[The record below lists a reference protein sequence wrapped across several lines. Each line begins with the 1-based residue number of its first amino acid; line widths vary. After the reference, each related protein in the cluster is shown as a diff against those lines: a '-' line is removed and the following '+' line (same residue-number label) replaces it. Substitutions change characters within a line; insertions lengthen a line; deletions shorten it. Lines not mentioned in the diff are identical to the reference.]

1 MPETGE
7 FGGSKPVKKEEPVQQ
22 ALRILGIP
30 SSINV
35 KLVKSKRVAPYATL
49 VSYRQSQDGESNLE
63 YVIEYRKNM
72 KPELLRHELCHLK
85 LHLMG
90 LPVVE
95 VDVGS
100 PPSLRS
106 QVLSTLHED
115 YYASLIMH
123 QKFTKDFLSSI
134 MRDTGSGDHGIH
146 LHDEVNDDLLSW
158 LLQRYVLKIAVLEAL
173 GYKNEAETNR
183 EEIEHLKEE
192 SHLQLYLYLN
202 AICEYLSRL
211 PPLDP
216 SLRKFTAEE
225 KDCIGKIVGAIND
238 VEISL

>member
-1 MPETGE
+1 M
-7 FGGSKPVKKEEPVQQ
+7 KKEEPIQQ

-63 YVIEYRKNM
+63 YVIEYRKNL
-72 KPELLRHELCHLK
+72 KPESLRHELCHLK

-123 QKFTKDFLSSI
+123 QKFRKDFLSSI

-146 LHDEVNDDLLSW
+146 IHDEVNDDLLSW

-173 GYKNEAETNR
+173 GYKNEAEPKR

-192 SHLQLYLYLN
+192 SHLQLYRYLK

-211 PPLDP
+211 PPLDL